1 MAEMMTNLAELVTE
15 INRIDPDLSDPMRHA
30 KRECRRLANAVLEH
44 AIADAWMAL
53 RAVEAMNDA
62 AKEAGLSGQNIEGNN
77 NG

>member
-15 INRIDPDLSDPMRHA
+15 INRIDPDLSDPMRPA
-30 KRECRRLANAVLEH
+30 KRECRRLANAILDH

-62 AKEAGLSGQNIEGNN
+62 AKQGAASE
-77 NG
+77 